1 MFESSTANGFRNIS
15 RIQICIQEIKEK
27 TPELEKDII
36 ALQKQVF
43 FTHTKT
49 TYIFQ
54 AFKKVD
60 LKSKIQMVEKRMKV
74 EQIENENLH
83 TEEVSF
89 LKRTNL
95 QLKRQIEEITST
107 NRCT

>member
-1 MFESSTANGFRNIS
+1 MR
-15 RIQICIQEIKEK
+15 EK
-27 TPELEKDII
+27 TPELEKDIL
-36 ALQKQVF
+36 ALQK
-43 FTHTKT
+43 KGI
-49 TYIFQ
+49 TYLDTIYIYQ

-60 LKSKIQMVEKRMKV
+60 LKSKIQMVEKRMKL

-107 NRCT
+107 KTST

>member
-1 MFESSTANGFRNIS
+1 MCPRNERKNS
-15 RIQICIQEIKEK
+15 RIGNGYHSFAKKGITYLDTI
-27 TPELEKDII
+27 DI
-36 ALQKQVF
+36 
-43 FTHTKT
+43 
-49 TYIFQ
+49 YQ

-60 LKSKIQMVEKRMKV
+60 LKSKIQMVEKRMKL

-107 NRCT
+107 KTST